1 MEIKLLDGSRM
12 DVEDLEKKAI
22 EDDFYYGWLNKRVLS
37 SSVIK
42 LLNGSFKT
50 YHYIMKYGQEETP
63 AILQGRLLHTM
74 ILEPEKLDDFIFVN
88 VQSKNTNAY
97 REAKQYHPN
106 VFTIKEKQDAERLA
120 DALLKNENALKL
132 LQGAEFEVPRIKAI
146 NGYAFRG
153 KADVLHPDKKPITLH
168 NNATGELI
176 TYNVGLVD
184 LKTTIDVRNFEL
196 SADNYSYSAQAYIY
210 CKLFN
215 MSYENF
221 IFLTI
226 DKKNLNIGVH
236 PISETFYERGK
247 HLVEQAIKRYE
258 MYIKED
264 FDINDETFFKLL
276 V

>member
-12 DVEDLEKKAI
+12 DTEDLEEKAI
-22 EDDFYYGWLNKRVLS
+22 DDAFYYGWLNKRVLS

-74 ILEPEKLDDFIFVN
+74 VLEPEKLDDFIFVN

-106 VFTIKEKQDAERLA
+106 VFTMKEKQDAERLA

-132 LQGAEFEVPRIKAI
+132 LQGAEFEVPKIRSID
-146 NGYAFRG
+146 GYAFRG
-153 KADVLHPDKKPITLH
+153 KADVLHPKAKPIALY
-168 NNATGELI
+168 NNSTDEYI
-176 TYNVGLVD
+176 QYNVGLVD
-184 LKTTIDVRNFEL
+184 LKTTIDVRNFDL
-196 SADNYSYSAQAYIY
+196 SADTYSYSAQAYIY
-210 CKLFN
+210 CQLFDMN
-215 MSYENF
+215 YENF

-236 PISETFYERGK
+236 PISESFYERGK
-247 HLVEQAIKRYE
+247 QLVESAIKRYE
-258 MYIKED
+258 MYKRED